1 MGKFEKYGERLND
14 LAQDAFAK
22 YREAE
27 LACQKAEQRAK
38 EYPQRFGMIPAEYE
52 LEHLTR
58 KAEMKKQK
66 ENLRRASD
74 ELQARNKDVEK
85 LRGELERAVRNHYAV
100 DPADVDSNALELLK
114 SGMCDVDDFTKLMNK
129 ARTDRNFTM
138 QRYISRYAR
147 DAVESAPTKEAQQT
161 LREIAGVADLLDGS
175 DILAKFDVGAFA
187 FRQTTQNPLM
197 IDDWRS
203 LTEKSLSG
211 M

>member
-1 MGKFEKYGERLND
+1 MGRFEKYATKLNEI
-14 LAQDAFAK
+14 AEDAFGK
-22 YREAE
+22 YCKAE
-27 LACQKAEQRAK
+27 RAYQQAEQRAK
-38 EYPQRFGMIPAEYE
+38 EFPQRFGMIPAEYE

-58 KAEMKKQK
+58 KAELKKQK
-66 ENLRRASD
+66 ENLKRASD

-85 LRGELERAVRNHYAV
+85 LRRELERAVKNHYAV

-129 ARTDRNFTM
+129 ARADQNFTM

-147 DAVESAPTKEAQQT
+147 NAIETAPTAETKQT

-175 DILAKFDVGAFA
+175 DTLQRFDNCAFA
-187 FRQTTQNPLM
+187 FKRTTQNPLM
-197 IDDWRS
+197 IDAWKA
-203 LTEKSLSG
+203 LTEKSLAG